1 MRLQSPRTLRL
12 WPLLALSGLLCPITA
27 LFEDRQQLPGLA
39 RACACTCACVCV
51 SVCSVSGN
59 SLWPPWTVAHG
70 SSVHRIS
77 QARIL
82 EWITISSSRGSSQPR
97 DQTCV
102 SHVSCTGR
110 QILYHW
116 AAWEAHW
123 ATCKSVSAEPR
134 TYWFTGSKS
143 DYVTLV
149 ALPEKEEVSLAKT
162 PGIIKSHS
170 STCIREHQCLSQEQT
185 SQKDSLIPGTE
196 GKSAS
201 LLHKIARLRIKKQ
214 WSTGEKDRCLEKGD
228 GRVLPGK
235 AIDPVGPQT
244 DVIWEAYLSR
254 KILHAHWPLDH
265 RTPQY
270 AKQDCQC
277 LLRIRK

>member
-1 MRLQSPRTLRL
+1 MRLQSPRTLPL
-12 WPLLALSGLLCPITA
+12 WPLLAFSGLLCPITA
-27 LFEDRQQLPGLA
+27 LFEDHQQLPGLV
-39 RACACTCACVCV
+39 CVCEYV
-51 SVCSVSGN
+51 FSHGQLFVT
-59 SLWPPWTVAHG
+59 PWTVAHG

-82 EWITISSSRGSSQPR
+82 EWITISSSSGSSQPR
-97 DQTCV
+97 DHTRV

-116 AAWEAHW
+116 AAWVAHW

-149 ALPEKEEVSLAKT
+149 ALLEKEEVPLAKT
-162 PGIIKSHS
+162 PVVIKSHS

-201 LLHKIARLRIKKQ
+201 LLHQIARLRIKKQ

-254 KILHAHWPLDH
+254 KILHEHQPLDH
-265 RTPQY
+265 MTPQY